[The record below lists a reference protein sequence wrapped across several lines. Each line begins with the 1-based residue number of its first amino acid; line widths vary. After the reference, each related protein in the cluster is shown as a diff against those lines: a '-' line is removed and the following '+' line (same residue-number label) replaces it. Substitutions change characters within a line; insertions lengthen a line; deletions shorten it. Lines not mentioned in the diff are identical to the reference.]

1 MKYYIQVRTSLG
13 FEDAIARVTELL
25 KEEGFGVLTEIDVQ
39 ATLKKKLDMDY
50 KPYRILGAC
59 NPSFTHQALNAE
71 PLIGVFL
78 PCNVV
83 VWDDGDNRII
93 AAMEPMTMAEIIGN
107 PAVSGIAAQISERIR
122 RVVGKIGES
131 AV

>member
-1 MKYYIQVRTSLG
+1 MKYYIQARTRLG
-13 FEDAIARVTELL
+13 FEDAIARVIELL

-39 ATLKKKLDMDY
+39 ATLKRKLDMDY

-59 NPSFTHQALNAE
+59 NPSFAHQALNVE

-83 VWDDGDNRII
+83 VWDDGDDRVV
-93 AAMEPMTMAEIIGN
+93 AAMEPIIMAEIIGN
-107 PAVSGIAAQISERIR
+107 PAVSVKSVRARFEPDQTGVKRDI
-122 RVVGKIGES
+122 
-131 AV
+131 